1 MCVVGYN
8 PLVLI
13 MVHYTIYVVTCD
25 RIDQNY
31 NCYLDLR
38 IASKWLH
45 LIKYI
50 MSCWLRN
57 LPINYSSILFVL

>member
-1 MCVVGYN
+1 M
-8 PLVLI
+8 I
-13 MVHYTIYVVTCD
+13 AQH
-25 RIDQNY
+25 Y

-38 IASKWLH
+38 IASKLLH

-57 LPINYSSILFVL
+57 LPINYSSLLFVL